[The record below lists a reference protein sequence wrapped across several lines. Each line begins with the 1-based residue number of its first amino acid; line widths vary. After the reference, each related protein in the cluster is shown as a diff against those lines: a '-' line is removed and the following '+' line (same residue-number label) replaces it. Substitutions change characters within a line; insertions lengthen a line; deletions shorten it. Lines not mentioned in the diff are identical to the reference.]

1 MTTVPRHPSADDPRV
16 ILDEQL
22 GVYEPIPPY
31 SPRTEREAEFYTL
44 GDGQMFINIGPHH
57 PSTHGVLR
65 VVFKIDG
72 ERVVD
77 VDPVLGY
84 LHRGVEKLCENA
96 DYHHTIA
103 YMDPLEYVSSLFC
116 EWPAVMAYEKLLD
129 VQVPRRAEYIR
140 VLSSELNRIASHLLF
155 IGFMALD
162 LGGLTPILYG
172 FIERD
177 EVVEM
182 LAALTG
188 QRMLFNY
195 FRIGG
200 VNGDLNHEFMSRL
213 GAWMGHAAE
222 QVEANLTLLNE
233 NELFV
238 RRMRG
243 VGRLDRETAFRIG
256 VTGPSL
262 RASGIPLDM
271 RRTHPYSV
279 FPELD
284 FDIPTRDEGDCLARY
299 LIRIDEIRQ
308 SLRIIDQCLHE
319 MPDGP
324 VTAKLPRLLRP
335 QPGRAFAGVEGPRGI
350 NAVYAVSDGTDQPF
364 RMRIHDPSFVNLQ
377 LLSLMLPGNL
387 VADMMAVFSS
397 LDPIMG
403 GVDK

>member
-1 MTTVPRHPSADDPRV
+1 
-16 ILDEQL
+16 
-22 GVYEPIPPY
+22 
-31 SPRTEREAEFYTL
+31 
-44 GDGQMFINIGPHH
+44 
-57 PSTHGVLR
+57 
-65 VVFKIDG
+65 
-72 ERVVD
+72 
-77 VDPVLGY
+77 
-84 LHRGVEKLCENA
+84 
-96 DYHHTIA
+96 
-103 YMDPLEYVSSLFC
+103 
-116 EWPAVMAYEKLLD
+116 
-129 VQVPRRAEYIR
+129 
-140 VLSSELNRIASHLLF
+140 
-155 IGFMALD
+155 MALD

-213 GAWMGHAAE
+213 GVWMSHAAE

-271 RRTHPYSV
+271 RRTHPVLRLPGARLRHPDPRRGGLPGSLPDPDRRDP
-279 FPELD
+279 PEPSD
-284 FDIPTRDEGDCLARY
+284 HRPVPPRDARRSGDGQA
-299 LIRIDEIRQ
+299 
-308 SLRIIDQCLHE
+308 
-319 MPDGP
+319 PP
-324 VTAKLPRLLRP
+324 APAAA
-335 QPGRAFAGVEGPRGI
+335 PGRAFAGVEGPRGI